1 MDKVRP
7 WCGQPSDRGR
17 LKNRTELVFVS
28 RIIFWSGCFA
38 SSRLPRPG
46 QLTALPHP
54 VSYATVE
61 LARNM
66 FTTANCQLVQ
76 FSVVAETP
84 KGLKKQHLYKAL
96 PVQDTTVTQRPIPV
110 VYKQCL
116 PVR

>member
-1 MDKVRP
+1 MDKVRL

-46 QLTALPHP
+46 QLTALR
-54 VSYATVE
+54 SYATVE

-76 FSVVAETP
+76 FSVVAATP